1 MNIQNIDLNI
11 VIVILLSVFVVIYS
25 TNITKK
31 YPEQI
36 LELMKENFVILLFL
50 GLIMYCIHLKKYTI
64 SILVSVE
71 FANTGESIILLS
83 RYKLKLVI
91 TILYPKAKITKGR
104 HFERR
109 FENRFSTATKTI
121 EIAIRGSTK
130 VAGTLTSPSAAA
142 AKVTV
147 CASVKDVICQSK
159 TDNFRLKKYK
169 PKTKSTWSKPFGSM

>member
-64 SILVSVE
+64 SILL
-71 FANTGESIILLS
+71 SIIFVFLQMNIPLLTETFLDDFPVNEKQKELLLEIE
-83 RYKLKLVI
+83 KLKGGDIVD
-91 TILYPKAKITKGR
+91 TIQGGSNMEKILGDLKDT
-104 HFERR
+104 
-109 FENRFSTATKTI
+109 ENI
-121 EIAIRGSTK
+121 LDELEN
-130 VAGTLTSPSAAA
+130 V
-142 AKVTV
+142 
-147 CASVKDVICQSK
+147 Q
-159 TDNFRLKKYK
+159 
-169 PKTKSTWSKPFGSM
+169 